1 MNNANIGSLI
11 SKKLEFIGMFT
22 NILANFRTYLAAN
35 NEIDKE
41 ELSGAH
47 SALEGFKVINRNLIK
62 SFSSSKTLISL
73 LNEEKIF
80 LLRIDQEISRIWM
93 IQEKGNFA
101 LLPGLLLEISALF
114 NGFVKRAEE
123 STRLINSL
131 IKQ

>member
-1 MNNANIGSLI
+1 MNNINIRHLI
-11 SKKLEFIGMFT
+11 SKKLEFMNLFT
-22 NILANFRTYLAAN
+22 NILANFRIYLAAN
-35 NEIDKE
+35 NEIGKE

-62 SFSSSKTLISL
+62 SFSSSRTIISL

-93 IQEKGNFA
+93 IQEQGNFA
-101 LLPGLLLEISALF
+101 LLPSHLSEINSLF
-114 NGFVKRAEE
+114 NGFIKKAEE